1 MAVVAQTQNKI
12 FVGFSTIETN
22 SKNQQFADIALI
34 KRDLLNQ
41 LNTLPDER
49 VMMPGWGCGVWN
61 LLFEQ
66 FDEATVDSVKA
77 EVTKV
82 INSDPR
88 VTLQSIDVQQYN
100 QGLVV
105 QVTLVY
111 QPYGVIDTFSVQFDQ
126 RAVAMS

>member
-1 MAVVAQTQNKI
+1 MAVVAQTQKKI

-66 FDEATVDSVKA
+66 FDEATVDSVRS
-77 EVTKV
+77 EVTKT